1 MLSMIADI
9 DKNLCF
15 SIKKHKKEQVTFL
28 QTFFKLNL
36 NLLSKSSDLNEIT
49 LIMFV
54 TLKI

>member
-1 MLSMIADI
+1 MIADI

-36 NLLSKSSDLNEIT
+36 NLLSKSSDLNESH
-49 LIMFV
+49 
-54 TLKI
+54 